1 MREVRTSVDYTIA
14 GRQLSWIVVLST
26 TAATMVGGGASVG
39 MVSQVYKIGI
49 AAAVLTC
56 AWHLQLIVT
65 GLWIAPR
72 LRGMNLITI
81 GGFFELKF
89 GVFARTLAVIH
100 CILFLTGALTA
111 QISAMGTLT
120 SHVLELPFEL
130 SLLIA
135 SAISEA
141 RFNTRML
148 GESTICLDAAI
159 LFVMTNSDNLDSE
172 ILFIAGP
179 DNTPCEI

>member
-1 MREVRTSVDYTIA
+1 MPDSNHLFELGALAAYLLGLFYIGLRSMREVRTSVDYTIA

-56 AWHLQLIVT
+56 AWHLQLIIT

-89 GVFARTLAVIH
+89 DDSRICASLPYSSFLLKKAVFLKLH
-100 CILFLTGALTA
+100 A
-111 QISAMGTLT
+111 QNC
-120 SHVLELPFEL
+120 VKYYF
-130 SLLIA
+130 
-135 SAISEA
+135 
-141 RFNTRML
+141 
-148 GESTICLDAAI
+148 
-159 LFVMTNSDNLDSE
+159 
-172 ILFIAGP
+172 
-179 DNTPCEI
+179 